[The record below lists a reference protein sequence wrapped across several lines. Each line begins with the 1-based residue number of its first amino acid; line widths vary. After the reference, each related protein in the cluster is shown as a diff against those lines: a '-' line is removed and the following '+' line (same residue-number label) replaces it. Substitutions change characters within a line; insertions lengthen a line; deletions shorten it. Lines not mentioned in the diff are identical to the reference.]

1 MSRALRI
8 GTRGSDLA
16 LWQARHV
23 AALLAALPGAPAT
36 EIVEI
41 RTEGDR
47 VLDRPLSA
55 VEGKAFFTKEIEEA
69 LAGREVDLAVHSLKD
84 LPTTLPPGLAL
95 GAVLRREDPH
105 DVLLARE
112 GVTFESLPAGAR
124 IGTSSLR
131 RRALLARWRPDVEL
145 ADLRGNVP
153 TRIRRLEEGRYD
165 AVVLAAAGVVR
176 LGLERHVAQALPFE
190 RVLPA
195 VAQGAVAVEIRE
207 DDTDTAAWVSRLEHC
222 VTRLETMAERALL
235 ERLEGGCQVPVGA
248 LARVTDDRL
257 ELAAV
262 VCSLDGSRAVE
273 GRREGPRDRAVE
285 IGAGLA
291 GKLIES
297 GAAEILAALRGS
309 GEGSS

>member
-1 MSRALRI
+1 MSATLRI

-23 AALLAALPGAPAT
+23 AGLLAALPGAPVT

-69 LAGREVDLAVHSLKD
+69 LAAREVDLAVHSLKD
-84 LPTTLPPGLAL
+84 LPTSLPPGLEL
-95 GAVLRREDPH
+95 GAVLPREDPH
-105 DVLLARE
+105 DVLLARA
-112 GVTFESLPAGAR
+112 GATFETLPAGAR

-145 ADLRGNVP
+145 VDLRGNVP
-153 TRIRRLEEGRYD
+153 TRVRRLEEGRYD

-207 DDTDTAAWVSRLEHC
+207 DDSDTAVWVSRLEHS
-222 VTRLETMAERALL
+222 VTKLETMAERALL

-257 ELAAV
+257 ELVAV
-262 VCSLDGSRAVE
+262 VCTLDGRRAVE
-273 GRREGPRDRAVE
+273 GRRSGPRDRAAE
-285 IGAGLA
+285 IGVGLA
-291 GKLIES
+291 EELVES
-297 GAAEILAALRGS
+297 GAAEILAELRGA
-309 GEGSS
+309 GGSSS